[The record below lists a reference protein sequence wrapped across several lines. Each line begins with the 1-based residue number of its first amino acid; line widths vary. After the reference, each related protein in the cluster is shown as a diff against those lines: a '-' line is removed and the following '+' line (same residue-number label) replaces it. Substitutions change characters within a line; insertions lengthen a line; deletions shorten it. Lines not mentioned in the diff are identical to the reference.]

1 MHRGRLAPE
10 GYLLRVIA
18 SRVIAYGSGPKL
30 SEGPRAS
37 VKSQRSFPQWQ
48 KVCNRMVKVHSIDE
62 RIFYVG
68 SCFQTGNNVRPYKSQ
83 FLTLS

>member
-18 SRVIAYGSGPKL
+18 SRVILDSSGPKL

-37 VKSQRSFPQWQ
+37 VKSQRSFSEWQ
-48 KVCNRMVKVHSIDE
+48 KVCNRMVEVHSIDE
-62 RIFYVG
+62 RIFYVER
-68 SCFQTGNNVRPYKSQ
+68 CFQTGNNLREDS
-83 FLTLS
+83 